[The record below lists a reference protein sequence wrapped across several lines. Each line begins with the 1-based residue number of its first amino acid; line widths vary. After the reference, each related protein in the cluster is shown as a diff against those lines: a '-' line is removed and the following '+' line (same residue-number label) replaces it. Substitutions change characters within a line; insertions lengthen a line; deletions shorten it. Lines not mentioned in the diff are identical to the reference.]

1 MSTHKPPAS
10 SSAEGVLRPNLEERQ
25 ISPLTKANLGPS
37 AGDPVVREVWQR
49 AERRMVDLLG
59 VGVAHRRVD
68 GLVLQANPAA
78 IAILGLHRDEHGD
91 LRPNPELVCLRDDG
105 SLCPAEEEPFAKA
118 IETGENQGPI
128 RMGLKRREDLVTWAM
143 HQVLLVQHPVDGHLL
158 GAVHSVLD
166 ITAWRDSSDALRRSQ
181 DLLRKAQEIARVGS
195 WDWDLQR
202 DIVVWTEEMHRI
214 FGVPVDAFDGS
225 PRSAIR
231 TVHPEDRKKLEQAT
245 RADVSSFTN
254 RPLEFRVVWPDGEV
268 REVWAEVEA
277 IEDDSG
283 RPMRMF
289 GAVQDVTERRRA
301 EREHQS
307 LEEQLRQAQKMDS
320 VGQLAGGVA
329 HDFNNLLQ
337 VILGNAEL
345 ALGVNNDPARV
356 RDILREIRRG
366 AERAAELTQQ
376 LLVFSRRQVIRPV
389 VLDLN
394 QLLERLVKM
403 LVRLLGEGVELSFTP
418 SAEAVHVS
426 ADPGAIEQVVVN
438 LALNARDAVAGRGA
452 IRLETVVE
460 DVERVTADQ
469 PWALPGRYVSLRLR
483 DDGCGMTPEI
493 QEHIFEPFFTT
504 KQPGKGTGLGLSV
517 VYGIVRQHAGLVSV
531 ESAPAKG
538 SCFEVKLPLTDG
550 LPEKSR
556 PETPDEVPGG
566 QETILVVEDEPMV
579 RELALNLLSQAGYRV
594 LVASDGEE
602 ALEVFRANSSEV
614 DLILLDVVMPK
625 LGGREV
631 RDAVRKLSPSTRVL
645 FTSGYDL
652 GARGVFSPE
661 PGERVIPKPYRAPEL
676 LRRIREV
683 LEAAAPEPLE

>member
-1 MSTHKPPAS
+1 MSTEKPPAS
-10 SSAEGVLRPNLEERQ
+10 PSAEGVLRPNLEERQ
-25 ISPLTKANLGPS
+25 VSAPTKSNLGPS
-37 AGDPVVREVWQR
+37 AGDPVVRAVWQR

-91 LRPNPELVCLRDDG
+91 LRPNPALPCLRDDG
-105 SLCPAEEEPFAKA
+105 SHCPAEEEPFARA
-118 IETGENQGPI
+118 IATGENQGPI
-128 RMGLKRREDLVTWAM
+128 RVGLRRREDLVTWAM

-195 WDWDLQR
+195 WDWDLKR
-202 DIVVWTEEMHRI
+202 GTVVWTEEMHRI
-214 FGVPVDAFDGS
+214 FGIPVDAFDGS
-225 PRSAIR
+225 PTGAIR
-231 TVHPEDRKKLEQAT
+231 TVHPDDRVKLESRT
-245 RADVSSFTN
+245 RLDMSSFTN
-254 RPLEFRVVWPDGEV
+254 SPLEFRVVWPDGEI
-268 REVWAEVEA
+268 RDVWAEGET
-277 IEDDSG
+277 ISDDAG
-283 RPMRMF
+283 APIRMF
-289 GAVQDVTERRRA
+289 GAVQDVTDRRRA
-301 EREHQS
+301 ERERRS

-345 ALGVNNDPARV
+345 ALGVKDDPDRV
-356 RDILREIRRG
+356 RDILGEIRRG

-376 LLVFSRRQVIRPV
+376 LLVFSRRQVIRPI

-403 LVRLLGEGVELSFTP
+403 LVRLLGEGVDLSFTP
-418 SAEAVHVS
+418 SSEVVYVS

-438 LALNARDAVAGRGA
+438 LALNARDAVSGRGS
-452 IRLETVVE
+452 IRLETYVAV
-460 DVERVTADQ
+460 VERVSADQ
-469 PWALPGRYVSLRLR
+469 PWALPGRFVSLRVS

-504 KQPGKGTGLGLSV
+504 KAPGKGTGLGLSV
-517 VYGIVRQHAGLVSV
+517 VYGIVRQHAGMVTVASQ
-531 ESAPAKG
+531 PGRG
-538 SCFEVKLPLTDG
+538 SCFEVKLPLSDG
-550 LPEKSR
+550 APEKSR
-556 PETPDEVPGG
+556 PETLEEVPGG
-566 QETILVVEDEPMV
+566 RETILVVEDEPMV
-579 RELALNLLSQAGYRV
+579 RDLALNLLSQAGYEV
-594 LVASDGEE
+594 LVAADGEE
-602 ALEVFRANSSEV
+602 ALEVFEAHRQRI
-614 DLILLDVVMPK
+614 DLVLLDVVMPK

-631 RDAVRKLSPSTRVL
+631 RDAVRKLAPSIRVL

-652 GARGVFSPE
+652 GARGVFAPE
-661 PGERVIPKPYRAPEL
+661 PGEHVIPKPYRAPEL

-683 LEAAAPEPLE
+683 LDAKAPELPR

>member
-1 MSTHKPPAS
+1 MSEPKPPS
-10 SSAEGVLRPNLEERQ
+10 SPSAEAVLRPNLEEREV
-25 ISPLTKANLGPS
+25 SPLAKASLGPS

-59 VGVAHRRVD
+59 VGVAHRRID

-78 IAILGLHRDEHGD
+78 IAILGLQRDERGE
-91 LRPNPELVCLRDDG
+91 LRPNPALACLRDDG
-105 SLCPAEEEPFAKA
+105 SPCPAEEEPFARA
-118 IETGENQGPI
+118 IASGENQGPI
-128 RMGLKRREDLVTWAM
+128 RMGLRRREDLVTWAM

-202 DIVVWTEEMHRI
+202 DTVVWTEEMHRI
-214 FGVPVDAFDGS
+214 FGVPVDAFDGR
-225 PRSAIR
+225 PETAIR
-231 TVHPEDRKKLEQAT
+231 TVHPDDRAKLEQAT
-245 RADVSSFTN
+245 RADMATYTS

-268 REVWAEVEA
+268 REVWAEGEM
-277 IEDDSG
+277 IQDDAG
-283 RPMRMF
+283 TPIRMF

-301 EREHQS
+301 EREHRS

-345 ALGVNNDPARV
+345 AFGVKDDPARV
-356 RDILREIRRG
+356 QEILGEIRRG

-376 LLVFSRRQVIRPV
+376 LLVFSRRQVIRPI

-403 LVRLLGEGVELSFTP
+403 LVRLLGEGVELGFTP
-418 SAEAVHVS
+418 GAAAAHVS

-438 LALNARDAVAGRGA
+438 LALNARDAVSGRGS
-452 IRLETVVE
+452 IRLETVIE
-460 DVERVTADQ
+460 SVERIPADQ
-469 PWALPGRYVSLRLR
+469 PWASRGPFVCLRII
-483 DDGCGMTPEI
+483 DDGCGMTPQI

-504 KQPGKGTGLGLSV
+504 KPPGKGTGLGLSV

-531 ESAPAKG
+531 RSQPGQG
-538 SCFEVKLPLTDG
+538 SCFEVKLPLSAGAPT
-550 LPEKSR
+550 KSR
-556 PETPDEVPGG
+556 KETLDEVPGG
-566 QETILVVEDEPMV
+566 EETILVVEDEPMV
-579 RELALNLLSQAGYRV
+579 RELALNLLTQAGYRV
-594 LVASDGEE
+594 LVAADGEE
-602 ALEVFRANSSEV
+602 ALEVFKAHQSQI
-614 DLILLDVVMPK
+614 DLVLLDVVMPK

-631 RDAVRKLSPSTRVL
+631 RDAVRKLSPGIRVL

-683 LEAAAPEPLE
+683 LEAKAPEVT